1 MLDVG
6 VVVTN
11 ALLVDT
17 CCKRV
22 SRQRS
27 TRPKFHRQQT
37 LSDGSASPPA
47 QPISDDARRHVT
59 SSFPATDVCASP
71 STQTTFV
78 YVYVA
83 ENSLQSASWF
93 NFNSNGDHPGIKPTT
108 SQACLPIQ

>member
-1 MLDVG
+1 MVVVG

-27 TRPKFHRQQT
+27 TRPTFHRQQT

-59 SSFPATDVCASP
+59 SSFPATDVRVSFDSDRICLRLRRREFA
-71 STQTTFV
+71 
-78 YVYVA
+78 A
-83 ENSLQSASWF
+83 ECF
-93 NFNSNGDHPGIKPTT
+93 MV
-108 SQACLPIQ
+108 